1 MFIYVM
7 AIIVAAAVL
16 IVGRSVVRTLSA
28 KPSDDPLIHD
38 ILVVLPG
45 ANCGA
50 CGNASCH
57 DAAVSVA
64 RGRQPATLCT
74 TGGIVTAAAVTAV
87 LRKHTFD
94 QVG

>member
-1 MFIYVM
+1 VLIFVL
-7 AIIVAAAVL
+7 APIVAVAVL
-16 IVGRSVVRTLSA
+16 IVGASVVRTLTA

-50 CGNASCH
+50 CGNKSCY
-57 DAAVSVA
+57 DAATEVA

-74 TGGIVTAAAVTAV
+74 TGGIVTSAAVAAV
-87 LRKHTFD
+87 LRKHTLD